1 MATLGP
7 VSRRFNIEPLR
18 YSSAVNMR
26 PNAGVAPMMSK
37 NRSVTT
43 SPEIISGSPASVT
56 KMAGVALVLSARA
69 SSVFVRACQSR
80 KSADDV
86 SWSSAGAFD
95 STCTRRTTQSPLG
108 RGKARNRTPETTLKT
123 AVFNPTPIASVSTTV
138 AANAGLRRS
147 KRRA

>member
-7 VSRRFNIEPLR
+7 VSNRFNIVPLR
-18 YSSAVNMR
+18 YSSAVNVR

-43 SPEIISGSPASVT
+43 SPAIISGSPSSVM
-56 KMAGVALVLSARA
+56 KCPWGELVLSARA

-86 SWSSAGAFD
+86 S
-95 STCTRRTTQSPLG
+95 
-108 RGKARNRTPETTLKT
+108 
-123 AVFNPTPIASVSTTV
+123 
-138 AANAGLRRS
+138 
-147 KRRA
+147 